1 LSTLLG
7 ILTLQTTPLPKATI
21 TGSVVK
27 AATGEPLPGAQLIL
41 TRVNAPNAITI
52 VDAAPTVSAGLI
64 PAAKSDDQGNF
75 VFTDVPVGSYQI
87 TATRN
92 GYSQQQ
98 YGQRFTGRAG
108 TVVSVRAGQQV
119 KDIAFRMIAAGTISG
134 RVTDVKGEPLPG
146 VSVQALR
153 STYDVSGKRSLQ
165 PAGTAKTNDLGEY
178 RLYWINPGRYYVT
191 ANAAPTGMEAILTLS
206 PRATIEQSTAQ
217 SASSPEEAQQNA
229 LVQSIFGPGKN
240 PNEVAELGYAVT
252 YFPGTR
258 EASGATPVEVQSGGE
273 NRGID
278 FTLSPDRKVHIRGR
292 VVESATG
299 RPPQS
304 AQFAMSPKGTIG
316 SPYDSFDGLDAF
328 LHGNNYNA
336 ATGEFEIKDVS
347 EGSYWLQV
355 MTQNSNTTGTPDILS
370 FLNATQ
376 VPIDVAASDIYN
388 LTITVSPG
396 VAISGRV
403 RMEGQNLNVF
413 GNIGISLNSL
423 AGGPSSMSMLGG
435 TTSHLAI
442 DGTFLLPRIVP
453 GDYKLSVTGLG
464 PTMYVKEARLE
475 QTDILGGVTIADR
488 VNGLLEVTISS
499 NGGEVDGTIVDAA
512 SRPAENV
519 TVVLIPDN
527 LRYRHELYRSAITDS
542 NGQVTLRGLTPGDYR
557 LFAWEDIEPFSW
569 FDPDVLK
576 QYEMQGKAVH
586 VREMSRE
593 QIGMKLIP
601 AQ

>member
-1 LSTLLG
+1 MNRFVLSTLLG
-7 ILTLQTTPLPKATI
+7 ILTLQTTPSPAQNATI

-27 AATGEPLPGAQLIL
+27 AATGEPLPGAQLLL
-41 TRVNAPNAITI
+41 TRVSAPN
-52 VDAAPTVSAGLI
+52 AGLI
-64 PAAKSDDQGNF
+64 PAAKSDEQGNF
-75 VFTDVPVGSYQI
+75 VFMDIPAGSYRI

-108 TVVSVRAGQQV
+108 TVVTVGAGQQL
-119 KDIAFRMIAAGTISG
+119 KDIAFRMNAAGTISG

-153 STYDVSGKRSLQ
+153 STYDVSGRRSLQ
-165 PAGTAKTNDLGEY
+165 PAGSAKTNDLGEY

-191 ANAAPTGMEAILTLS
+191 ANATPTGMEAILSL
-206 PRATIEQSTAQ
+206 
-217 SASSPEEAQQNA
+217 SPEETQQVAQ
-229 LVQSIFGPGKN
+229 VQSIFGPGKN

-258 EASGATPVEVQSGGE
+258 EASGATPVDVQSGGE

-292 VVESATG
+292 VVESGTG

-304 AQFAMSPKGTIG
+304 AQFTMSPKGTTG
-316 SPYDSFDGLDAF
+316 AAYDSFDGLDAF
-328 LHGNNYNA
+328 RNGNSYNA
-336 ATGEFEIKDVS
+336 ATGEYEIKDVS

-355 MTQNSNTTGTPDILS
+355 MTQNPNTTGAPDILS

-376 VPIDVAASDIYN
+376 VPIDVAASDIDN
-388 LTITVSPG
+388 LTIVVSPG
-396 VAISGRV
+396 IAISGRV
-403 RMEGQNLNVF
+403 RMEGQNQNVF

-423 AGGPSSMSMLGG
+423 SGGPASMSMLGG

-475 QTDILGGVTIADR
+475 QVDIFGGVTIADR

-499 NGGEVDGTIVDAA
+499 NGGEVDGTIMDAA
-512 SRPAENV
+512 SKPAANV
-519 TVVLIPDN
+519 GVVLIPD
-527 LRYRHELYRSAITDS
+527 RQRDRHELYKTATTDS
-542 NGQVTLRGLTPGDYR
+542 NGQAVLRGLTPGDYR

-576 QYEMQGKAVH
+576 QYEIQGKAIH
-586 VREMSRE
+586 VKEMSRE
-593 QIGMKLIP
+593 QIEMKLIP